1 MYMTWSFYRLWKGS
15 HLIVSAE
22 NMHRWWALNITSTLW
37 IFIKGCVISA
47 GNVCATLRTNQHIT
61 RCLTRTFRW
70 PASAAIFGADS
81 SALLH
86 VLESSWRKHFQNG
99 RSQNMQWASYL
110 GKKVTCVA
118 SWYSIVRLKKHISV
132 PLLEEADEW
141 SDSGAWANHDEGHWW
156 IRGKPKRRVGFQTHM
171 DLASKDIRA
180 HLQ

>member
-1 MYMTWSFYRLWKGS
+1 MVFLPALRRVSFNCLCRLLG
-15 HLIVSAE
+15 

-47 GNVCATLRTNQHIT
+47 GNVCGTLRTNQHIA
-61 RCLTRTFRW
+61 RCLTRTFHW
-70 PASAAIFGADS
+70 PTSAAIFGADS

-86 VLESSWRKHFQNG
+86 ALEPKWEISKYAMSLLFGEKSHLCCKLIF
-99 RSQNMQWASYL
+99 Y
-110 GKKVTCVA
+110 CV
-118 SWYSIVRLKKHISV
+118 LKKNISV

-156 IRGKPKRRVGFQTHM
+156 IRGKPKRRVGSQTHM

>member
-1 MYMTWSFYRLWKGS
+1 MYMTWSFYRLWEGS

-61 RCLTRTFRW
+61 WCLTRTFRW

-118 SWYSIVRLKKHISV
+118 SWYSIVRLKKTHKRTFAGGSRWMERLRCLGQ
-132 PLLEEADEW
+132 PWWRALMDQGEAEKTRW
-141 SDSGAWANHDEGHWW
+141 VSNSHGSSIKGH
-156 IRGKPKRRVGFQTHM
+156 
-171 DLASKDIRA
+171 
-180 HLQ
+180 